1 MKSKF
6 ACALAALL
14 SLLTAAAVTGQQPV
28 QGQTS
33 PCPPSLQGVATD
45 ISLSEAVTRA
55 IACNGELGA
64 AGQRIKAADAR
75 SDQAALFPNPELEL
89 EYENFGGHDE
99 LSGFAGADSTISI
112 SQPIQLGGSRA
123 RRRDVADAEVELAMG
138 NLDLRR
144 RDVVYRTTTA
154 FFELLAAQQAQVLAE
169 ELLDLALG
177 LGRTVDARV
186 EAGRVSPVES
196 TRARIETAR
205 ARVDLS
211 AAQHRVQQARIHL
224 AIVWN
229 NPNPDFSHAS
239 GRLPIPEP
247 APPLPELINRLADVP
262 EIVLMRR
269 NLTLREH
276 SLELEKALA
285 IPDLRLS
292 VGSRHFRDNGQSAWV
307 AGLSVP
313 IPVFDRNQGAR
324 SAAEF
329 EIEAAT
335 RQIQS
340 VTAEQEGRLRI
351 LMERL
356 LATETATRS
365 MAQVVEPAASEAF
378 SSVELG
384 YLEGKFAFADLLQS
398 QQALFEARRL
408 ALESRLEYALA
419 RCDLERL
426 VGPISLPDGSTLESP
441 TVKEPS

>member
-1 MKSKF
+1 MKPIDV
-6 ACALAALL
+6 CALAALL
-14 SLLTAAAVTGQQPV
+14 SMLTPVAVNGQPV
-28 QGQTS
+28 HSQPP
-33 PCPPSLQGVATD
+33 PCPPPINGVETD
-45 ISLSEAVTRA
+45 ISLSDAVTRA
-55 IACNGELGA
+55 VACNAELGA
-64 AGQRIKAADAR
+64 ADQRIKAAAAR
-75 SDQAALFPNPELEL
+75 AKQAALIPNPELEL

-99 LSGFAGADSTISI
+99 LSGFNGADSTISI

-123 RRRDVADAEVELAMG
+123 GRRDLADAEVALAMG
-138 NLDLRR
+138 ELDLRR
-144 RDVVYRTTTA
+144 RNVVYRTTTA

-177 LGRTVDARV
+177 LSRSVDARV

-211 AAQHRVQQARIHL
+211 VAQHRVQQARIHL
-224 AIVWN
+224 ATVWN
-229 NPNPDFSHAS
+229 HPNPDFRQAS

-247 APPLPELINRLADVP
+247 APPFPELNQRLADVP
-262 EIVLMRR
+262 EVVLMRR
-269 NLTLREH
+269 NLILRRH
-276 SLELEKALA
+276 ALELEKALA
-285 IPDLRLS
+285 IPDLRVS
-292 VGSRHFRDNGQSAWV
+292 IGSRRFRDNGQSAWV

-356 LATETATRS
+356 LSTETATRS

-384 YLEGKFAFADLLQS
+384 YLEGKFAFADLLQA
-398 QQALFEARRL
+398 QKALFEARRL

-426 VGPISLPDGSTLESP
+426 VGPIFISDRSTPQSP
-441 TVKEPS
+441 TAKESS